1 MRRAYA
7 IAGVMMA
14 ALLVAAPPA
23 MAFEELPEAP
33 TPDPLQVAPDNSPA
47 LDLQTPSTAA
57 PVPSEAAEKSG
68 AKVFGLN
75 LLPKLDFGLELMYG
89 EDHRLDMQQQGAS
102 SGASPYDNG
111 EVTVLGKFKHQF

>member
-1 MRRAYA
+1 MT
-7 IAGVMMA
+7 A
-14 ALLVAAPPA
+14 ALLAAADPA
-23 MAFEELPEAP
+23 IAFEELPEAP

-57 PVPSEAAEKSG
+57 PVPPEAAEKSG

-89 EDHRLDMQQQGAS
+89 EDDRLEMQQGAS
-102 SGASPYDNG
+102 SGTSPYDNG